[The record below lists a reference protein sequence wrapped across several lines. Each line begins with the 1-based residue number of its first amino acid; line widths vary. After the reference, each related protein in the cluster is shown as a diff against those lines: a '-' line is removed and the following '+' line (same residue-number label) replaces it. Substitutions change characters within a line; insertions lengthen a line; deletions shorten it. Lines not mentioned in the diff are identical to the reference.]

1 MKKEVAKKW
10 VEALRSGKYK
20 QGKAYLK
27 QINSKNEPRHCC
39 LGVLCELYDQ
49 QMKKNH
55 KKTLFT
61 EHMIDSE
68 TDVEFIS
75 FNKHDGGL
83 PKEVREWANMINPC
97 GEFVNDKDRVEYLS
111 DLNDDGKKFS
121 TIADIIEK
129 NVESL

>member
-1 MKKEVAKKW
+1 MNKRVMKKWIK
-10 VEALRSGKYK
+10 ALRSGKYK
-20 QGKAYLK
+20 QGKGYLK
-27 QINSKNEPRHCC
+27 QFNSKNEPRHCC

-68 TDVEFIS
+68 TVEFIS

-97 GEFVNDKDRVEYLS
+97 GEFINKNRVEYLS

-129 NVESL
+129 NVENL